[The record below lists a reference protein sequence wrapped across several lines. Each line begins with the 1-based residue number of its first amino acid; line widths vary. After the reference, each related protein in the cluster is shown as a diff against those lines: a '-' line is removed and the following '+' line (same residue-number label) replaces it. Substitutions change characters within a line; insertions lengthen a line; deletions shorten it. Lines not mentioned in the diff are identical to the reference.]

1 MVRDRSPIADVIGER
16 VALRNAGGGN
26 LKGLCPFHEE
36 KSPSLSVSPARG
48 LFHCFGCGVGGDVIR
63 FIERIDHVSF
73 SEAVER
79 LAAEAGIELHYVD
92 GPGASR
98 PPGQR
103 ARLVDAHSAPRGSM
117 PSSWPRRKGRSH
129 ARSSRS
135 EDSMTP
141 PLRPSAVGTLRRV
154 GTR

>member
-79 LAAEAGIELHYVD
+79 LAAEVGIELHYID

-103 ARLVDAHSAPRGSM
+103 SRERGS
-117 PSSWPRRKGRSH
+117 
-129 ARSSRS
+129 
-135 EDSMTP
+135 
-141 PLRPSAVGTLRRV
+141 
-154 GTR
+154 